1 MTEAKALSAMREGDQ
16 EALCWIIERYSAYVG
31 TIVTNVIGESM
42 SIADVEE
49 VCSDVFLALWQ
60 NAGKVLPLHLK
71 GYLGR
76 IARNMALK
84 KLRHQRKDLPL
95 EEDILILEEDCLFVR
110 LAEKDR
116 TALVRKALLSLSEED
131 REIFLRYYYR
141 DESVRQ
147 IADRT
152 GLKPN
157 TVKTRL
163 MRGREKLRQ
172 SLSGIDT

>member
-1 MTEAKALSAMREGDQ
+1 MTEAKALSAMREGSQ
-16 EALCWIIERYSAYVG
+16 EALGWIIERYSAYVG
-31 TIVTNVIGESM
+31 AIVASIIGESM
-42 SIADVEE
+42 GRSDVEE

-60 NAGKVLPLHLK
+60 NAGKILPLHLK

-84 KLRHQRKDLPL
+84 KLRQRKRELPL
-95 EEDILILEEDCLFVR
+95 EDDILILEEDSLFER

-116 TALVRKALLSLSEED
+116 VVLVRKALLSLSQED

-141 DESVRQ
+141 EESVQQ
-147 IADRT
+147 IAGQM

>member
-16 EALCWIIERYSAYVG
+16 EALGWIIERYSAYVG
-31 TIVTNVIGESM
+31 AIVTNIIGESM
-42 SIADVEE
+42 SLADVED

-60 NAGKVLPLHLK
+60 NAGKILPLHLK

-84 KLRHQRKDLPL
+84 KLRQRKRELPL
-95 EEDILILEEDCLFVR
+95 EDDILILEEDSLFER

-116 TALVRKALLSLSEED
+116 VVLVRKALLSLSQED

-141 DESVRQ
+141 EESVQQ
-147 IADRT
+147 IAGQM

>member
-16 EALCWIIERYSAYVG
+16 EALGWIIDRYSAYVG
-31 TIVTNVIGESM
+31 SIVTNIIGESM
-42 SIADVEE
+42 GRADVEE

-60 NAGKVLPLHLK
+60 NAGKILPLHLK

-76 IARNMALK
+76 VARNMALK
-84 KLRHQRKDLPL
+84 KLRQRKRELPL
-95 EEDILILEEDCLFVR
+95 EDDILILEEDSLYER

-116 TALVRKALLSLSEED
+116 VVLVRKALLSLSQED

-141 DESVRQ
+141 EESVQQ
-147 IADRT
+147 IAGQM

-172 SLSGIDT
+172 SLIGIDT

>member
-1 MTEAKALSAMREGDQ
+1 MTEVKALSAMREGDQ
-16 EALCWIIERYSAYVG
+16 EALGWIIERYSAYVG
-31 TIVTNVIGESM
+31 AIVANIIGESM
-42 SIADVEE
+42 GRSDVEE

-60 NAGKVLPLHLK
+60 NAGRVLPLHLK

-76 IARNMALK
+76 VARNMALK
-84 KLRHQRKDLPL
+84 KLRQQKRELPL
-95 EEDILILEEDCLFVR
+95 EDDILILEEDSLFER

-116 TALVRKALLSLSEED
+116 AALVRKALLSLSEAD

-141 DESVRQ
+141 EESVRQ

-172 SLSGIDT
+172 SLIGIDT